1 MAHHKSALK
10 RIRKSA
16 KRRLHNR
23 YYAKTTRNAV
33 RRLRALTD
41 ASEAQN
47 LYNSVASMLDKLA
60 KRGVI
65 HRNNASNKKSRLAKF
80 INQLA

>member
-1 MAHHKSALK
+1 M
-10 RIRKSA
+10 
-16 KRRLHNR
+16 
-23 YYAKTTRNAV
+23 

-41 ASEAQN
+41 PSEAQA

-65 HRNNASNKKSRLAKF
+65 HRNNASNQKSKLAKHVSRLA
-80 INQLA
+80 A